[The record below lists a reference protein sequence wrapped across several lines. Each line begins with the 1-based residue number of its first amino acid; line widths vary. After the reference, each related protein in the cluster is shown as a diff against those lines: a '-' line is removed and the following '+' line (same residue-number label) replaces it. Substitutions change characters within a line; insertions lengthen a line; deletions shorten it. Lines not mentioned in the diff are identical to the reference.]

1 VWTHKASYQQIFSDR
16 FLMDFQYANVGGGF
30 QLDFPNPE
38 EQFHVQRRLE
48 LNGNFWAPANEI
60 AGSGEKS
67 VQATSLLDGQRSLAL
82 NDARDR
88 WNSPASYLDPTCTA
102 ASCQPEQQYAP
113 ESGGSGIDNIF
124 NNARWLFKASGF
136 YATPLWDIN
145 VGAFYN
151 ARQGYPNP
159 TFVLTPSRPNLAGT
173 ASVLLQPMGERRH
186 PAYHNID
193 IKVEK
198 WVDVGI
204 GRMAVSMEAFNLTD
218 NNVVLGRHRQVNSPV
233 FDNIRAIVAPRVLR
247 FGARVAW

>member
-159 TFVLTPSRPNLAGT
+159 TFVLTPSRPTWRARRACCCSRWASGGTRPTTTSTSRSRSGSTSASAGWRSAWRPSTSPTTTSCSAGT
-173 ASVLLQPMGERRH
+173 AR
-186 PAYHNID
+186 
-193 IKVEK
+193 
-198 WVDVGI
+198 
-204 GRMAVSMEAFNLTD
+204 
-218 NNVVLGRHRQVNSPV
+218 
-233 FDNIRAIVAPRVLR
+233 
-247 FGARVAW
+247 